1 MSGATPQIDE
11 ELTSEELADF
21 VVGSLD
27 VSGAA
32 FEDRIA
38 AALRALIW
46 YRHLQGFGY
55 DSIPFVAV
63 HDVGHLLLLGD
74 AFPFRAV
81 TDLEKW
87 GEQERPLRLA
97 YENRFLNALRSDS
110 KVRRLTALIAQQGAG
125 EPEKQDDL
133 VQRSLEI
140 LFAGV
145 REIRLATAPR
155 VNPVHLRD
163 LAALDATQPE
173 QARARFEQARGD
185 FFLRFL
191 GEFVTRQASI
201 IDVPRLF
208 REEDFFELAHFDAL
222 DRPHRRLFARRVQE
236 LATAAGPIDVARTRV
251 RVESEEAATTVA
263 DEGTYPTGGIGEI
276 TTKGSIENLVRSE
289 LVYRMDDGSG
299 VDLFAL
305 RWAEGDLLFYTRD
318 AGSLHRKRRALVF
331 ALDPTKMRIKDPRHA
346 TSLAVLAYSLIAVT
360 SDDLL
365 DLFGG
370 EGARIEIRVVSA
382 RPVDADKEEAELFE
396 MRLKEAIRRG
406 DARISL
412 ETGIDGAAAV
422 DPRRRTFIVA
432 IGDVAVDETQV
443 QRAGGQLLRVHLAAP
458 PEGHDP
464 EGSVFY
470 LDPADRMPGDRIGEV
485 RDELLTR
492 IVGVR

>member
-1 MSGATPQIDE
+1 MSGATPGLDDE
-11 ELTSEELADF
+11 LSSDELADF
-21 VVGSLD
+21 VIGSLD

-38 AALRALIW
+38 AALRALVW

-55 DSIPFVAV
+55 DAIPFVAV

-74 AFPFRAV
+74 SFPFRAV
-81 TDLEKW
+81 TDLDKW

-97 YENRFLNALRSDS
+97 YENRFLNALRSDA
-110 KVRRLTALIAQQGAG
+110 KFRRLTALIAQQSAG

-133 VQRSLEI
+133 VKRSLEI

-145 REIRLATAPR
+145 REIRLVSTPR

-163 LAALDATQPE
+163 LAVLDTTQPE
-173 QARARFEQARGD
+173 QARARFEQGRAD
-185 FFLRFL
+185 FFLSFL
-191 GEFVTRQASI
+191 GEFVARQASA
-201 IDVPRLF
+201 IDVPRLL
-208 REEDFFELAHFDAL
+208 REEDFFELAHYDAL

-251 RVESEEAATTVA
+251 RVESEEASTQVQ
-263 DEGTYPTGGIGEI
+263 DEGSYPTGGIGEI
-276 TTKGSIENLVRSE
+276 TTKGTIENLVRSE
-289 LVYRMDDGSG
+289 LVYRMDDASG

-331 ALDPTKMRIKDPRHA
+331 ALDPSNMRVKDPRHA

-360 SDDLL
+360 ADDLL

-370 EGARIEIRVVSA
+370 EGARVEIRVVSA

-406 DARISL
+406 DAKITL
-412 ETGIDGAAAV
+412 EARIDGAAAV
-422 DPRRRTFIVA
+422 DARRRTFVVA
-432 IGDVAVDETQV
+432 IGDVPVDEAQV
-443 QRAGGQLLRVHLAAP
+443 QRAGGQLLRVHLRTQ
-458 PEGHDP
+458 PEDHDP

-470 LDPADRMPGDRIGEV
+470 LDPADPAPGDRIGEV
-485 RDELLTR
+485 RDELLSR